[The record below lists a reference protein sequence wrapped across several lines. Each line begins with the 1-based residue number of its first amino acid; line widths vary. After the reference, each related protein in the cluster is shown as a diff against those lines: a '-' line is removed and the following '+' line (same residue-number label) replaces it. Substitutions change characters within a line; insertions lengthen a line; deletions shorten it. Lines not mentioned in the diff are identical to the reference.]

1 MSQFS
6 IRRPVTVFMLI
17 VALLIGGGIF
27 SLRLPVEY
35 MPDLKLPIAVV
46 VTSMP
51 NSTPTEVEKL
61 VTKPIEK
68 SLASIENVDNI
79 ESRSSEG
86 SSMVIV
92 YFNWG
97 VDINQATLD
106 MRDKIDGV
114 RGSLPKAA
122 NSPRVIKADINAT
135 PVVTLAFTGNQDI
148 NTLKP
153 IAKDIIEPRL
163 ERISGVASA
172 NMSGGQ
178 ERLVKI
184 TVDQAKLQSYGITL
198 DQISQALSANNVAG
212 SAGSVYRGNTQIQ
225 LRVQGEYKAVSEMGE
240 TPIPVGK
247 GSVKLKDI
255 ATVEDS
261 VEEVTTISTFNG
273 KPSINI
279 SVNKATGGNT
289 LEIANSVKESLDS
302 IRKDLPPGTQLEMVT
317 DSSKPIRDSVHSLI
331 EHAILGLI
339 IAAIV
344 LLLFLNSTRSMIIA
358 TIVIPI
364 SFVATFMMMYFSG
377 QTINV
382 ISLSGLL
389 LGLGSFVDFA
399 VVIIENIF
407 RQRHEGKSMLQGAI
421 DGSKQVGN
429 AVMASALA
437 QIVVFL
443 PVVFVNGLAGALF
456 KPLALTVIFS
466 HIAALLVSL
475 LIVPMLSSRWLL
487 TVPDES
493 LYSSGTYKGINPI
506 IWFNIGFEKFKGGY
520 RRVLNWGINHR
531 KSVLIIILLMFIP
544 AGSLLSMVKLDFIPE
559 ADQGEFLIDVKMP
572 NGTVL
577 KETNEVVQGIEK
589 EILKIPDLDKMTVTV
604 GSGATSGWSGATPT
618 DSAELSVTLK
628 DGRIQATDDVVA
640 ELRKKFDSIP
650 DAEITIRSATGTST
664 SGSAVSINLKG
675 DDIDV
680 LRELSDNL
688 VTDVKKIPGTVNVK
702 SSLSAV
708 REEYEITVN
717 RELASRYG
725 LSATQILS
733 AVNTSFNGSVATS
746 YRTGED
752 QIDVRISL
760 PEQDR
765 HDLSYL
771 QSLRITTAQG
781 IDVPLS
787 SVASIDKRA
796 VPDTVS
802 RKNQTRQVNIT
813 ADLDGSVDLGT
824 VNQKIDALLKS
835 THFPEGYGVDTDG
848 GQNEKM
854 MESFINLGIAL
865 LLSVVLIYMVMAGQF
880 ESLLTP
886 FVIMFSIPPTLIG
899 VLIGLV
905 VTGASVSVPA
915 FTGYIMLVGLVVNNA
930 IVMIDFII
938 QLRKEGQDRD
948 EAIIHGASE
957 RLRPILMTTLAT
969 VLALIPMAFATG
981 NGNESQAPMA
991 VVVVFGLSFAS
1002 IITLILVPVVYVIMD
1017 NRIEKR
1023 KERKLKRQAK
1033 RELKKQTKLQQKNVH
1048 I

>member
-27 SLRLPVEY
+27 ALRLPVEF
-35 MPDLKLPIAVV
+35 MPDMKLPYAAVV
-46 VTSMP
+46 TTIP
-51 NSTPTEVEKL
+51 NATPTEVEEL
-61 VTKPIEK
+61 VTKPLEK
-68 SLASIENVDNI
+68 SLASIENVDKI
-79 ESRSSEG
+79 MSESSEG
-86 SSMVIV
+86 SSMVMIQ
-92 YFNWG
+92 FNWG

-106 MRDKIDGV
+106 MRDKVDGV

-122 NSPRVIKADINAT
+122 NAPRVLKVDLNAT
-135 PVVTLAFTGNQDI
+135 PVVTLAFTGDQDI
-148 NTLKP
+148 NELKS
-153 IAKDIIEPRL
+153 IAKDIIQPRL
-163 ERISGVASA
+163 ERIAGVASA

-178 ERLVKI
+178 DRLVKI

-198 DQISQALSANNVAG
+198 DQVSQALAANNVAG
-212 SAGSVYRGNTQIQ
+212 SAGSVYRGNTEIQ

-247 GSVKLKDI
+247 GNLKLKDI
-255 ATVEDS
+255 ATIEDS
-261 VEEVTTISTFNG
+261 SEEVTTISTFNG

-289 LEIANSVKESLDS
+289 LEIANSVKDSLAS
-302 IRKDLPPGTQLEMVT
+302 IQKELPSGTQLVMVSDT
-317 DSSKPIRDSVHSLI
+317 SKPIRESVNSLV
-331 EHAILGLI
+331 EHAILGLV

-344 LLLFLNSTRSMIIA
+344 LLLFLNSARSTIIA
-358 TIVIPI
+358 SIVIPI

-443 PVVFVNGLAGALF
+443 PVVFVDGIAGVLF

-466 HIAALLVSL
+466 HIAALVVSL
-475 LIVPMLSSRWLL
+475 LIVPMLSSRWLP

-493 LYSSGTYKGINPI
+493 IYFSGTYKGINPI
-506 IWFNIGFEKFKGGY
+506 IWFNIGFEKLRGGY
-520 RRVLNWGINHR
+520 RHLLKWGINHR
-531 KSVLIIILLMFIP
+531 KSVLVITLLMFIA
-544 AGSLLSMVKLDFIPE
+544 AGFLIPMVKAEFIPE
-559 ADQGEFLIDVKMP
+559 TDTGEFSLSVKMP
-572 NGTVL
+572 NGTAL
-577 KETNEVVQGIEK
+577 EETNKVVQGIEK
-589 EILKIPDLDKMTVTV
+589 EIMKIPELDKMTVTV
-604 GSGATSGWSGATPT
+604 GAGGNSGYSGATPT
-618 DSAELSVTLK
+618 NSAELSVTLK
-628 DGRIQATDDVVA
+628 DGHTQPTDDVVA
-640 ELRKKFDSIP
+640 ELRKKFDNIP
-650 DAEITIRSATGTST
+650 DAEIRIQSATGLS
-664 SGSAVSINLKG
+664 SGSAVQINLKG

-680 LRELSDNL
+680 LRELSDNI
-688 VTDVKKIPGTVNVK
+688 VAEVKDIPGAVNVK

-708 REEYEITVN
+708 REEYEINVN

-733 AVNTSFNGSVATS
+733 NVNTSFNGSVATT

-802 RKNQTRQVNIT
+802 RQDQSRQVQIT
-813 ADLDGSVDLGT
+813 ADIDGTGDILT
-824 VNQKIDALLKS
+824 VNQKIDALLKN
-835 THFPEGYGVDTDG
+835 THFPEGYSVDTGG
-848 GQNEKM
+848 GQNEQM
-854 MESFINLGIAL
+854 MESFTNLAIAI

-886 FVIMFSIPPTLIG
+886 FVIMFSVPPTLIG
-899 VLIGLV
+899 VLIGLA
-905 VTGASVSVPA
+905 VTGASLSVSA
-915 FTGYIMLVGLVVNNA
+915 LTGYIMLVGLVVNNA

-981 NGNESQAPMA
+981 EGSDTQAPMA
-991 VVVVFGLSFAS
+991 VVVVFGLSFAAL
-1002 IITLILVPVVYVIMD
+1002 ITLILIPVVYVIMD
-1017 NRIEKR
+1017 NRIKKR